1 MSVVLAKGA
10 EATLFLEQWYGM
22 RVVRKHRIQKRY
34 RVESLD
40 KRLRRERTIREART
54 ITAAKRAG
62 VPTPIIFSVNVEA
75 ATIIMEHIKAH
86 RLKERISVLSSNKR
100 QRIFNQIGKSV
111 ALLHQTHICHGDL
124 TTSNLLLHASGKIY
138 FIDFGLA
145 TTTQSVEDLG
155 TDIHLLRRA
164 LYSTHHIFWEGCF
177 NAFKTGYQ
185 NKYGIGASRILRK
198 VEAIES
204 RGRYITERIR

>member
-10 EATLFLEQWYGM
+10 EATLFLEQWYGIQI
-22 RVVRKHRIQKRY
+22 VRKHRIPKTY

-40 KRLRRERTIREART
+40 KRLRRERTIREARA
-54 ITAAKRAG
+54 INAARRAG
-62 VPTPIIFSVNVEA
+62 IPTPIILIINLET
-75 ATIIMEHIKAH
+75 ATIIMEHIQAPQ
-86 RLKERISVLSSNKR
+86 LKEHLAILSSVERNS
-100 QRIFNQIGKSV
+100 IFNQIGKSI
-111 ALLHQTHICHGDL
+111 ALLHQANICHGDL
-124 TTSNLLLHASGKIY
+124 TTSNMLLHASGKVY

-145 TTTQSVEDLG
+145 TTTQSIEDFG

-164 LYSTHHIFWEGCF
+164 LYSTHHQIWEECF
-177 NAFKTGYQ
+177 NAFKTGYE
-185 NKYGIGASRILRK
+185 NEYGRGASSILRK